1 MILGSC
7 RPILVILI
15 LPDKQSFAGF
25 IRKHAKSGVSSMS
38 SRSRRTF
45 SGALLFLV
53 ILSLPGSVWAAC
65 NPLPTALVS
74 KIPVGVWR
82 PDSEREW
89 MKVGLIRFSRNVI
102 QLGSNR
108 YRLCFIEKLP
118 SRGEVSLSREGVS
131 SPSDVIVFSV
141 NATREHAH
149 IRTQGT

>member
-1 MILGSC
+1 
-7 RPILVILI
+7 
-15 LPDKQSFAGF
+15 
-25 IRKHAKSGVSSMS
+25 
-38 SRSRRTF
+38 
-45 SGALLFLV
+45 
-53 ILSLPGSVWAAC
+53 
-65 NPLPTALVS
+65 
-74 KIPVGVWR
+74 
-82 PDSEREW
+82 